1 VASSPADSPPPTAP
15 GAPRAPRAPRPRRRS
30 TLAARVLV
38 VLTAIVMVFALA
50 AGYTRR
56 AVVDSDQFANRAT
69 AALRDDSV
77 RTVIAERVTDQVVL
91 RRQADLL
98 AARPLIESAVSGI
111 VGGGAFTGLFRT
123 GVRDVHRAV
132 FDRDEDTVTL
142 TIADVGTVLSAAL
155 EKLQPSIARQ
165 VRPADRIE
173 VIERHG
179 RTLGA
184 SVADAARAVRVLAIV
199 LPLLCLALAAGA
211 LWASP
216 DRRRTVAELGVGA
229 AAAGIAV
236 VVLLGL
242 ARSVAVREIHGA
254 DARAAAGAIWD
265 AFLGDLR
272 TAGWVLAASGA
283 IVTAAATSVLRPMD
297 LGERL
302 RRLAEHVAT
311 EQPTTPRRALRA
323 VALIAAGVVALLA
336 RDAVVS
342 LVVTAVAVLLIYAG
356 VNALL
361 RLVYRPPVAAADGAP
376 PTETEPG
383 AHGRGRR
390 RLFVPVVAGGL
401 VIVIVA
407 AFLGTGGATTAAPRT
422 GACDGHPELCDRPL
436 DRVALVAT
444 HNAMSVPLPGWFSAE
459 QDHPI
464 ARQLDDGVRGLLI
477 DTHYADRL
485 GNGRLRT
492 YFGSPEDERRQAA
505 QDGIG
510 PDAVD
515 AALRIRERLGFRGQG
530 TRGMYL
536 CHTFC
541 ELGAT
546 SLGSVLRDINTFLVT
561 HPDEVMVVVNQDYVT
576 PRDFVGAVNEAGLGD
591 LVYRGPTTA
600 GHWPTLRQMIDR
612 NQRIVFLAENHA
624 GGAPWYHPAYTTIT
638 EETPYTFGRVPLLND
653 PSKLAAS
660 CRANRGPERAPLFL
674 INHWI
679 STDPVP
685 RPSDAQAVNAYAPL
699 LRRVRRCE
707 QIRHHVANLIAV
719 NFYRRGEVFRVVDT
733 LNGVGAG

>member
-1 VASSPADSPPPTAP
+1 VASTPTGSPAPA
-15 GAPRAPRAPRPRRRS
+15 APRAPRSRAL
-30 TLAARVLV
+30 TARVLV
-38 VLTAIVMVFALA
+38 VLTAIVMVFALV
-50 AGYTRR
+50 AGYARR

-77 RTVIAERVTDQVVL
+77 RTLIAERVTDEVVL

-98 AARPLIESAVSGI
+98 AARPLIESALSGI
-111 VGGGAFTGLFRT
+111 VGGAPFQGLFRT
-123 GVRDVHRAV
+123 AVRDVHRAV
-132 FDRDEDTVTL
+132 FDHDEDTVTL
-142 TIADVGTVLSAAL
+142 TVADVGTVLSAAL
-155 EKLQPSIARQ
+155 EKLQPTVARQ
-165 VRPADRIE
+165 VRAADRVE

-179 RTLGA
+179 QTLGA
-184 SVADAARAVRVLAIV
+184 SVADAARAVRLLSIV

-236 VVLLGL
+236 VVLLGVT
-242 ARSVAVREIHGA
+242 RGVAVREVHGA
-254 DARAAAGAIWD
+254 DERAAAGAIWD

-272 TAGWVLAASGA
+272 TAGWILAACGA

-302 RRLAEHVAT
+302 RRLAEYVAA
-311 EQPTTPRRALRA
+311 EQPTPPRRALRA
-323 VALIAAGVVALLA
+323 VALIAAGVVVLLA
-336 RDAVVS
+336 RDAVLS
-342 LVVTAVAVLLIYAG
+342 LVVTLAGVLLIYAG

-361 RLVYRPPVAAADGAP
+361 RLIYRPRAIAAADAP
-376 PTETEPG
+376 APDEK
-383 AHGRGRR
+383 RRSRR
-390 RLFVPVVAGGL
+390 RLLVPVAAGGL
-401 VIVIVA
+401 VIVVVA
-407 AFLGTGGATTAAPRT
+407 AFLGTGGASTAAPRT
-422 GACDGHPELCDRPL
+422 SACDGHPELCDRPL

-459 QDHPI
+459 QDRPI
-464 ARQLDDGVRGLLI
+464 AGQLEDGVRGLLI

-485 GNGRLRT
+485 RNGRLRT
-492 YFGSPEDERRQAA
+492 YFGSPEDERKQAA

-515 AALRIRERLGFRGQG
+515 AALRIRERLGFRGEG

-541 ELGAT
+541 EIGAT

-576 PRDFVGAVNEAGLGD
+576 PQDFIRAVNDAGLGD
-591 LVYRGPTTA
+591 LVYRGPTA
-600 GHWPTLRQMIDR
+600 KGDWPTLREMIDT

-624 GGAPWYHPAYTTIT
+624 GGAPWYHLAYKAIT
-638 EETPYTFGRVPLLND
+638 EETPYTFGRVALLND
-653 PSKLAAS
+653 PANVAAS
-660 CRANRGPERAPLFL
+660 CRPNRGPEGAPLFL

-685 RPSDAQAVNAYAPL
+685 RPSDAQAVNAYEPL

-707 QIRHHVANLIAV
+707 QIRHHFPNLIAV
-719 NFYRRGEVFRVVDT
+719 NFYRRGAAFRVVDT
-733 LNGVGAG
+733 LNGVGGR